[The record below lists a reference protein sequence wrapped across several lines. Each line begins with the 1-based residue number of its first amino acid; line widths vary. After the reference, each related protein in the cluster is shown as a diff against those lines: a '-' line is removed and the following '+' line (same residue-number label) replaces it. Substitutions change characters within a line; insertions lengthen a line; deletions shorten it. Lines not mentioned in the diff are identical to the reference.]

1 MEKMTIERMASAIA
15 ALPADP
21 PAKGRKSS
29 AKVRS
34 RFVRAKVIG
43 AVAFSTVIGTAG
55 LAMAGALP
63 SSAQGVASSML
74 AKIGVSAPHPNSLDD
89 GQHVGSGDNTTT
101 GNGSGKGSLISG
113 IAHDTTGN
121 KGPTVCQ
128 AASDGK
134 CQAGLHGHEPEQG
147 HGGQQGHD
155 PDQDKRGDGG
165 GGGGNDN
172 SNSDANG
179 SGSGSGSVS
188 GSNDSASGHGA
199 TSDQVSRSHDGGSG
213 NSANHP

>member
-1 MEKMTIERMASAIA
+1 
-15 ALPADP
+15 
-21 PAKGRKSS
+21 
-29 AKVRS
+29 VRS

-43 AVAFSTVIGTAG
+43 AVALSTVIGTAG

-63 SSAQGVASSML
+63 GSAQGVASSML
-74 AKIGVSAPHPNSLDD
+74 AKIGVSVPHPDSIGD

-101 GNGSGKGSLISG
+101 GNESGKGNLISG

-134 CQAGLHGHEPEQG
+134 CQAGLHGHEGEQG

-155 PDQDKRGDGG
+155 PDQNKRGDGG
-165 GGGGNDN
+165 GNDN
-172 SNSDANG
+172 NNSDANG
-179 SGSGSGSVS
+179 SNGGGGNNSGDNGGANSGPSDHASS
-188 GSNDSASGHGA
+188 GRG
-199 TSDQVSRSHDGGSG
+199 GGSG